1 MGVNYNP
8 KIVTDGLQL
17 YLDAANP
24 KSYPGSGT
32 TWTDLSDNQNNGTLL
47 NGVGYDNQNKGSLTF
62 NGSNQRIDLSASSFN
77 LSNFSISLYFK
88 TNNIATDYLRLI
100 HKADTT
106 GSTRGFL
113 IANSNINGKLVFAYQ
128 PSYTTGEIL
137 RRSTTIITT
146 STYYNV
152 VMSYSTSSGI
162 EIYFN
167 GIKDIG
173 ETSTSPDTAWGSN
186 SGNLFSIGSRAGGFQ
201 NFNGNIS
208 QVSIYNRALTA
219 QEIKQN
225 FNALRG
231 RYGI

>member
-1 MGVNYNP
+1 MTLSHSP
-8 KIVTDGLQL
+8 SIVRDGLVL
-17 YLDAANP
+17 YLDAANQ

-32 TWTDLSDNQNNGTLL
+32 TWTDLSGNENNGTLL
-47 NGVGYDNQNKGSLTF
+47 NGVGYDNQNQGSLTF
-62 NGSNQRIDLSASSFN
+62 NGSNQRIDLSASKFN
-77 LSNFSISLYFK
+77 LSSFSISLYFK

-167 GIKDIG
+167 GIKDVG
-173 ETSTSPDTAWGSN
+173 ETSTSPDTGWTSN
-186 SGNLFSIGSRAGGFQ
+186 SGNLFSIGSRAGGSQ

-208 QVSIYNRALTA
+208 QVSIYNKALTA
-219 QEIKQN
+219 SEIKQN